1 MIKAIEMEKDNLK
14 ATLAELAASCVNN
27 KFHGISILSQKEGE
41 KNAVA
46 AMVNGNPVEIIIGII
61 KAMNS
66 DRQVKAILEAAVE
79 HQDLLN
85 SSHVSAVDKLTMNFD
100 KNKIEMSK
108 YTAKQIAESDE
119 LFEKQTHKVRK
130 FYLSRNPD
138 KMMML
143 EERKAVVKE
152 RNKGLSPEYDKEY
165 YCGTCGAKDGAEH
178 PKSGYCFHCDTD
190 NWISKNN

>member
-1 MIKAIEMEKDNLK
+1 MAQN
-14 ATLAELAASCVNN
+14 
-27 KFHGISILSQKEGE
+27 GI
-41 KNAVA
+41 
-46 AMVNGNPVEIIIGII
+46 
-61 KAMNS
+61 
-66 DRQVKAILEAAVE
+66 D
-79 HQDLLN
+79 
-85 SSHVSAVDKLTMNFD
+85 
-100 KNKIEMSK
+100 MSK
-108 YTAKQIAESDE
+108 YTARQIAESDE
-119 LFEKQTHKVRK
+119 LFEKQIHKVRK

-143 EERKAVVKE
+143 EERKEVVKE

>member
-1 MIKAIEMEKDNLK
+1 MLHVQIDIILMLWIAKGFDFVQ
-14 ATLAELAASCVNN
+14 CV
-27 KFHGISILSQKEGE
+27 KVHKGT
-41 KNAVA
+41 
-46 AMVNGNPVEIIIGII
+46 
-61 KAMNS
+61 
-66 DRQVKAILEAAVE
+66 D
-79 HQDLLN
+79 
-85 SSHVSAVDKLTMNFD
+85 
-100 KNKIEMSK
+100 MSK
-108 YTAKQIAESDE
+108 YTARQIAESDE
-119 LFEKQTHKVRK
+119 LFEKQIHKVRK

-143 EERKAVVKE
+143 EERKVVVKE

>member
-1 MIKAIEMEKDNLK
+1 
-14 ATLAELAASCVNN
+14 
-27 KFHGISILSQKEGE
+27 
-41 KNAVA
+41 
-46 AMVNGNPVEIIIGII
+46 
-61 KAMNS
+61 
-66 DRQVKAILEAAVE
+66 
-79 HQDLLN
+79 
-85 SSHVSAVDKLTMNFD
+85 
-100 KNKIEMSK
+100 MSK
-108 YTAKQIAESDE
+108 YTARQIAESDE
-119 LFEKQTHKVRK
+119 LFEKQIHKVRK

-190 NWISKNN
+190 NWISKNTIQQTHKMFVVKGNIYDNPELINE